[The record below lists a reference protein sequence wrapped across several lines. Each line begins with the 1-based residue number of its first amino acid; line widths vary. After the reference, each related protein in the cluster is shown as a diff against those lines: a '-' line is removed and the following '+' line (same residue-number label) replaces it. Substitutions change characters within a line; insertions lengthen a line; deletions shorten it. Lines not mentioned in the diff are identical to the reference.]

1 MRKIKILV
9 SVLFVCLLVFGSAQR
24 SSKTDIATMFN
35 DLMLPNEGALFR
47 GVDFDFSEDQV
58 SKIEKARTGVTEY
71 DSDYEDEFLVEV
83 QMGSNEDDYAEI
95 SYYFDEMGLYSIYVE
110 TYNVSKDAADQI
122 YEKVESYYSSTIGEG
137 VYAEDGFIEFYGYNG
152 TYDYVVSISKVDIE
166 DDYGM
171 YIYIDLTDGYGVDD
185 VEDASDY
192 YEEDYE
198 EEDPNILFN
207 DLLEPD
213 AGGIYRGVDFDWT
226 KEQVLTIEQRRSTV
240 DVYVD
245 DEPKELIITTDMGT
259 HVMNFA
265 DVTYSFDENGLY
277 SIEVETY
284 VETEKASDDVYDLV
298 KDYYTKKFGEGTVVY
313 DGYLE
318 FYGNNGEYDYVVAI
332 SKIEDLIGSYGM
344 YIYIDFEGNYIVP
357 EIEDDLDYYY
367 EEDYEEEDPTILFND
382 LVEPDAGGIF
392 RGVSFD
398 WTKEQ
403 VKTLELKRSTTD
415 IYTDELDEELVVTT
429 DMGAEAMNFADVS
442 YFFDDKGLYSIEAET
457 YSVTQEI
464 TDDVYAKVKD
474 YYTNK
479 LGAGTL
485 AEDGYLEFK
494 GSYKSY
500 KYTVAMQK
508 LDYEDSPGLMLYLY
522 ID

>member
-357 EIEDDLDYYY
+357 EIEDD
-367 EEDYEEEDPTILFND
+367 
-382 LVEPDAGGIF
+382 
-392 RGVSFD
+392 
-398 WTKEQ
+398 
-403 VKTLELKRSTTD
+403 
-415 IYTDELDEELVVTT
+415 
-429 DMGAEAMNFADVS
+429 
-442 YFFDDKGLYSIEAET
+442 
-457 YSVTQEI
+457 
-464 TDDVYAKVKD
+464 
-474 YYTNK
+474 
-479 LGAGTL
+479 
-485 AEDGYLEFK
+485 
-494 GSYKSY
+494 
-500 KYTVAMQK
+500 
-508 LDYEDSPGLMLYLY
+508 
-522 ID
+522 